1 LSTYHPKY
9 GELLTS
15 REVSDLTGFT
25 MNQLRNQR
33 TKPETSPIKFVRQG
47 GTSWYRKSDVD
58 AYIEINGGSEW
69 EYIGGPESIATP
81 LVNESAVGQRKEYL
95 DELSKIT
102 TRNAWTKWY
111 TWFTDHSGWKDP
123 YGDTRKWQVELWKLS
138 TGEDLDELYPK
149 SAFYKMRA
157 EDPLRFWPS
166 ITLAMRK
173 AVAQVR
179 GHEITDQ
186 EIIELPVGEVPPSKL
201 D

>member
-33 TKPETSPIKFVRQG
+33 TKPEASPIKFVRQG

-58 AYIEINGGSEW
+58 AYIELNGGSEW
-69 EYIGGPESIATP
+69 EYIGGPESITTP
-81 LVNESAVGQRKEYL
+81 LVNESAVGQRKEHL

-149 SAFYKMRA
+149 SAFYKMRSD
-157 EDPLRFWPS
+157 DPMRFWPS
-166 ITLAMRK
+166 ITFAMRK
-173 AVAQVR
+173 AVAEVR
-179 GHEITDQ
+179 GHEITDR
-186 EIIELPVGEVPPSKL
+186 EIIEIPVGEVPPSKL

>member
-1 LSTYHPKY
+1 MSTYHPKY

-102 TRNAWTKWY
+102 TRNSWTKWY
-111 TWFTDHSGWKDP
+111 TWFTDHSGWKDA

-166 ITLAMRK
+166 ITFAMRK

>member
-1 LSTYHPKY
+1 LTHYDPIY

-33 TKPETSPIKFVRQG
+33 TRPEISPFPFVRQG
-47 GTSWYRKSDVD
+47 GTSWYRKDDIDLWLEENGSIQYQYIRVPNAKSAPLRNTTVD
-58 AYIEINGGSEW
+58 FEQKKNLE
-69 EYIGGPESIATP
+69 
-81 LVNESAVGQRKEYL
+81 
-95 DELSKIT
+95 ELARIT

-123 YGDTRKWQVELWKLS
+123 YGDTRIWQVELYKQA
-138 TGEDLDELYPK
+138 TGEDLDELYPQGE
-149 SAFYKMRA
+149 FYKMRT
-157 EDPLRFWPS
+157 EDPQRFWPS
-166 ITLAMRK
+166 ITYAMRK

-179 GHEITDQ
+179 GYEVSDE
-186 EIIELPVGEVPPSKL
+186 EIIAGPVGEVPPSKL

>member
-33 TKPETSPIKFVRQG
+33 TKPEASPIKFVRQG

-69 EYIGGPESIATP
+69 EYIGGPESITTP

-111 TWFTDHSGWKDP
+111 TWFTDQSGWKDP

-157 EDPLRFWPS
+157 EDPMRFWPS
-166 ITLAMRK
+166 ITFAMRK
-173 AVAQVR
+173 AVAEVR
-179 GHEITDQ
+179 GHEITDR
-186 EIIELPVGEVPPSKL
+186 EIIEIPVGEVPPSKL

>member
-111 TWFTDHSGWKDP
+111 TWFTDQSGWKDA

-149 SAFYKMRA
+149 SAFYKMRS

-166 ITLAMRK
+166 ITFAMRK

-186 EIIELPVGEVPPSKL
+186 EIIEIPVGEVPPSKL

>member
-111 TWFTDHSGWKDP
+111 TWFTDQSGWKDP

-166 ITLAMRK
+166 ITFAMRK

>member
-1 LSTYHPKY
+1 MSTYHPKY

-102 TRNAWTKWY
+102 TRNSWTKWY

-166 ITLAMRK
+166 ITFAMRK

>member
-1 LSTYHPKY
+1 LSTYHPEY

-33 TKPETSPIKFVRQG
+33 TKPEASPIKFVRQG

-58 AYIEINGGSEW
+58 AYIELNGGSEW
-69 EYIGGPESIATP
+69 EYIGGPESITTP
-81 LVNESAVGQRKEYL
+81 LVNESAVGQRKEHL

-157 EDPLRFWPS
+157 EDPMRFWPS
-166 ITLAMRK
+166 ITFAMRK
-173 AVAQVR
+173 AVAEVR
-179 GHEITDQ
+179 GHEITDR
-186 EIIELPVGEVPPSKL
+186 EIIEIPVGEVPPSKL

>member
-33 TKPETSPIKFVRQG
+33 TKPEASPIKFVRQG

-69 EYIGGPESIATP
+69 EYIGGPESITTP

-111 TWFTDHSGWKDP
+111 TWFTDQSGWKDA

-157 EDPLRFWPS
+157 EDPMRFWPS
-166 ITLAMRK
+166 ITFAMRK
-173 AVAQVR
+173 AVAEVR
-179 GHEITDQ
+179 GHEISDR
-186 EIIELPVGEVPPSKL
+186 EIIEIPVGEVPPSKL

>member
-1 LSTYHPKY
+1 MSTYHPKY

-33 TKPETSPIKFVRQG
+33 TKPEASPIKFVRQG

-58 AYIEINGGSEW
+58 AYIELNGGSEW
-69 EYIGGPESIATP
+69 EYIGGPESITTP
-81 LVNESAVGQRKEYL
+81 LVNESAVGQRKEHL

-157 EDPLRFWPS
+157 EDPMRFWPS
-166 ITLAMRK
+166 ITFAMRK
-173 AVAQVR
+173 AVAEVR
-179 GHEITDQ
+179 GHEITDR
-186 EIIELPVGEVPPSKL
+186 EIIEIPVGEVPPSKL

>member
-1 LSTYHPKY
+1 MGHYDPIY

-15 REVSDLTGFT
+15 REVAEQTGFT

-33 TKPETSPIKFVRQG
+33 LRADTSPLSFVRQG
-47 GTSWYRKSDVD
+47 GTSWYRKDDIDLWLEENGTIEYQYVRVPNAKSAPLRNTAVD
-58 AYIEINGGSEW
+58 YEQKKHLE
-69 EYIGGPESIATP
+69 
-81 LVNESAVGQRKEYL
+81 
-95 DELSKIT
+95 ELTKIT

-111 TWFTDHSGWKDP
+111 TWFTDHSGWKDA

-149 SAFYKMRA
+149 SAFYKMRS

-166 ITLAMRK
+166 ITFAMRK

-179 GHEITDQ
+179 GYEISDE
-186 EIIELPVGEVPPSKL
+186 EILAAPVGEVPPSKL

>member
-1 LSTYHPKY
+1 MSTYHPKY

-111 TWFTDHSGWKDP
+111 TWFTDQSGWKDP

-149 SAFYKMRA
+149 SAFYKMRS

-166 ITLAMRK
+166 ITFAMRK

-186 EIIELPVGEVPPSKL
+186 EIIEIPVGEVPPSKL

>member
-102 TRNAWTKWY
+102 TRNSWTKWY
-111 TWFTDHSGWKDP
+111 TWFTDQSGWKDP

-166 ITLAMRK
+166 ITFAMRK